1 MPPAPTARREVPLA
15 AWLMIAGAA
24 LLVVGSFLPWFSIGD
39 ESISGMDEI
48 GGDSRDGP
56 VFVGLAVVIAVL
68 GMITLLKRRILGVVI
83 AALVLAAFA
92 LMAGVID
99 FGDVQELKDLTGG
112 RADAGIGL
120 PVIIL
125 GAALAAAGSI
135 VGLVKRSR

>member
-1 MPPAPTARREVPLA
+1 MPPAPTERREVPLA

-24 LLVVGSFLPWFSIGD
+24 LLVVGSFLPWFSID
-39 ESISGMDEI
+39 DTSFSGMDEI

-56 VFVGLAVVIAVL
+56 VFVGLAVIIAVL
-68 GMITLLKRRILGVVI
+68 GIITLLKRRILGVVI

-92 LMAGVID
+92 LMAGIID
-99 FGDVQELKDLTGG
+99 FGDVQELADFSG
-112 RADAGIGL
+112 ADAGIGL